1 MCVCVSAAAAT
12 LFSLVSDHTHR
23 AGKRTS
29 RAACKKKKK
38 KERQAPR
45 DQGQT
50 DRQRGGAL
58 RGERAHT
65 REREREEKWDV
76 EDRESGEHQIPTQQ
90 LHLEILLMTAAVWDE
105 TQTIKQARRTGRVS
119 WPKEASISTYDG

>member
-50 DRQRGGAL
+50 DRQRWGGFE
-58 RGERAHT
+58 RGKGPHK
-65 REREREEKWDV
+65 RERERERKRKNGTWKIERV
-76 EDRESGEHQIPTQQ
+76 VNIRFQ
-90 LHLEILLMTAAVWDE
+90 L
-105 TQTIKQARRTGRVS
+105 S
-119 WPKEASISTYDG
+119 SCISKSYS